1 MEAHFETTDALETR
15 RVALQILGTVLDK
28 KQPLD
33 QALDKSQGLRDLGDT
48 RDRAFVRMMVTTLL
62 RRLGQVDDLIKRAA
76 SDPSKDIKPPLLKH
90 ILRLGITQLVFMDV
104 PDYAAVNTSV
114 EIAIENKLGKTKGFV
129 NAVLRNIARQG
140 KNWTTQQDIP
150 RLNTPEWIL
159 QEWVKDY
166 DLATAIKIGEAHI
179 IEPALDL
186 TLKTQDRENVDYW
199 KSHLQGEVLP
209 NGSLRIAKAGRIE
222 DLQGYNAGAWWVQDI
237 AASLPATLFGDLA
250 HKQIADVC
258 AAPGGKTAQLAAQ
271 GAHVTALDRSARR
284 LVRFRENLER
294 LNLLTHVQ
302 TEAADASVWSPKAE
316 LDGVLL
322 DAPCTASG
330 TIRKHPDMPW
340 IKDISDLKT
349 LVSHQRQILQ
359 NMAQHIKI
367 GGVLI
372 YCTCSL
378 FKAEGEDQIDAFLAE
393 HKNFDRAPIA
403 KEELGGM
410 SEMITKTGDVRALPF
425 HLQTLG
431 GMDGFYIS
439 RLVRRA

>member
-15 RVALQILGTVLDK
+15 RVALQILSTVLDK

-186 TLKTQDRENVDYW
+186 TLKSQDRENVDYW

-209 NGSLRIAKAGRIE
+209 NGSLRITKAGRIE

-237 AASLPATLFGDLA
+237 AASLPATLFGDLTDK
-250 HKQIADVC
+250 HIADVC

-271 GAHVTALDRSARR
+271 GAQVTALDRSARR

-294 LNLLTHVQ
+294 LNLLTNVQ

-349 LVSHQRQILQ
+349 LVSHQRQILK

-393 HKNFDRAPIA
+393 HKNFDPIV